1 MTQLHLSL
9 PSAPIFSWSF
19 ETAGLTLVD
28 GFTLDNSGGDAQ
40 SGLTLRLSTSP
51 QRTEPWELKLD
62 ALAAGE
68 KRSFDASNF
77 RLAAGSLAAQRERE
91 FIDLK
96 LSVLCGERE
105 IASASSRCELLAAGQ
120 WSGAA
125 HNPESLAC
133 FVTPNH
139 PALGEVLKSASSA
152 LEKASGSGALDGYL
166 SGQLDRPLAI
176 AAAIHAALAA
186 RQLSYAVPPASFE
199 AQGQKIRL
207 PHETLAEGLG
217 CCLDT
222 TVLWAALLEQAGL
235 APILLLDQNHAWLG
249 FWLSQRRLG
258 QTLIADPERL
268 RNLLRLGEIA
278 VLETTSHG
286 ASFDEARRAGLARL
300 EKPQGEFL
308 AIDLSS
314 ARLCGFKPLPLG
326 ALAEDAK
333 AGAGKVILDLPLPV
347 LRPAP
352 LPAAAPEPKNARL
365 ERWKRRLLDLSLR
378 NRMLNFRDSAGTLRL
393 LPPSLHELE
402 DVLSSEKSLSLLP
415 RPDSKKKGGGEL
427 PSPEQMTEAFSRG
440 RCLSA
445 CDDEDFDKRATKI
458 AREARS
464 LEEETGSNS
473 LYLALGMLA
482 WRENPKDTKVRLAP
496 LLLIPVYL
504 SRRARGEGFDLEIG
518 DDEPRVNATLV
529 EFLRL
534 NYGIDLSSLTADLPT
549 DDSGLDVA
557 RIFAHARQAI
567 AAQAGWEL
575 RDEAWIGFFSFQK
588 YLLWADLNRPDQKI
602 LSHPVVQGLLSR
614 EAPQHLIGDELPAAA
629 AMDLE
634 LTRLCTPLPADS
646 SQLAAVAAAGAKRTF
661 VLEGPPGT
669 GKSQTI
675 TNLIT
680 HALCLGQR
688 VLFVAEKNAALE
700 VVQRRLAA
708 AGLAPWCLELHA
720 RKADKKAVV
729 AQLKLALEAAE
740 GAKAAG
746 FDPRAP
752 ALPKLEASR
761 ADLVKLAEELHQPRR
776 NGLSLSSLAEELSR
790 LGEGPLSGDTP
801 PAQLAPQDW
810 KNLLELI
817 AETDSAWPGLP
828 EVKGHPLGALRCAE
842 PPDLAAFEAVEAL
855 KNLDAKISSL
865 LKDLGIQVEFYEL
878 GHLSVLFNVTTLIGM
893 QKTEDFL
900 RGDALPEET
909 GSILEDLGVSRPELD
924 KIFDRRIL
932 EVDLNFEVQEL
943 RASQA
948 SWVLTR
954 WSGKRRARA
963 FFARFAKSPVP
974 EETEQL
980 FSLFD
985 RLIHVQNQEIKLK
998 KIMNDSRVSSLLQER
1013 LLSNPEEMAGQIRVS
1028 NDLRKLCKHLKVDP
1042 VEFIPHLGQSRFSD
1056 VSFEANKLRTNAK
1069 NRLRDAEK
1077 ALSPDPELMIPK
1089 SDSAQIRAEIR
1100 SVSGLDQN
1108 LSEPENELLNCPL
1121 QSYSHN
1127 FLKTRIAQLESW
1139 QAAESEF
1146 PGWCAWN
1153 RLRSRLLEAGLAALV
1168 AAIEA
1173 GRLSPGQFK
1182 DAALRS
1188 ILSREAEGLI
1198 AAAPRLASFF
1208 GPEEERK
1215 RSNYRQ
1221 LRDELQKL
1229 CRDAASAAISS
1240 RARDAAAS
1248 TALRKEKAVLLNEI
1262 GKQTRHKPARRL
1274 FEEAPGLLA
1283 ALKPCLLM
1291 SPASV
1296 AQHLSPDMPPFDLV
1310 VFDEASQ
1317 IPPWDA
1323 VGVLARGD
1331 AAIVVG
1337 DSKQLPPTSFFARQ
1351 EDADDAPSIDAEDYE
1366 DLESVLDEMHAAGFR
1381 SSRLL
1386 WHYRSKSE
1394 DLIAF
1399 SNARY
1404 YEGKLFTFPA
1414 AASSP
1419 ALTLR
1424 RCAGVYDRAGT
1435 RANRVEAEAVVADAI
1450 ARLKKAGSP
1459 EKASLGI
1466 VTFSQAQQELV
1477 LDLLDKAYRDEPGLE
1492 AYSDAALA
1500 EPFFVKNL
1508 ESVQGD
1514 ERDVILFSIGY
1525 GPDKDGKV
1533 AMNFGPLNRLGGER
1547 RLNVAITRARREIC
1561 VHCSLR
1567 PEQIDP
1573 ARSNARGVRDLRD
1586 FLSYAEARSAA
1597 VLTANRGDALEESLA
1612 GHLEDKGWKITRR
1625 FGQGGWKMPLA
1636 LHHPQEPGRFLLGID
1651 TDGPASHLA
1660 PTLADR
1666 ECVRPAALSGLGWQ
1680 VQRVSC
1686 LDLRKNPAALAAMIH
1701 DKAKGMK

>member
-1 MTQLHLSL
+1 MTQLQLSL

-19 ETAGLTLVD
+19 ETAGLALVD

-40 SGLTLRLSTSP
+40 SGLTLRLCSSP

-62 ALAAGE
+62 SLAAGE

-120 WSGAA
+120 WSGAV

-139 PALGEVLKSASSA
+139 PALGEVLKSASAA

-176 AAAIHAALAA
+176 AAALHAALAS

-258 QTLIADPERL
+258 QTLIVDPERL

-333 AGAGKVILDLPLPV
+333 TGAGKVILDLPLPV

-393 LPPSLHELE
+393 LPPSLGELE
-402 DVLSSEKSLSLLP
+402 DHLAAEKSLSLLP

-458 AREARS
+458 SREARS

-496 LLLIPVYL
+496 LLLIPIYL

-534 NYGIDLSSLTADLPT
+534 NYGIDLSTLTADLPT
-549 DDSGLDVA
+549 DDTGLDVA

-567 AAQAGWEL
+567 AAQVGWEL

-588 YLLWADLNRPDQKI
+588 YLLWADLNRPDQKV

-629 AMDLE
+629 TMDLE
-634 LTRLCTPLPADS
+634 LARLCTPLPADS

-746 FDPRAP
+746 LDPRAP

-761 ADLVKLAEELHQPRR
+761 VDLVKLAEELHQPRR
-776 NGLSLSSLAEELSR
+776 NGLSLYSLAEELSR
-790 LGEGPLSGDTP
+790 LGDGPLSGDTP

-810 KNLLELI
+810 KNLLELL

-828 EVKGHPLGALRCAE
+828 EVKGHPLGALRCQQIPADFAAIAKLSNL
-842 PPDLAAFEAVEAL
+842 DLAV
-855 KNLDAKISSL
+855 SSL
-865 LKDLGIQVEFYEL
+865 GLPAKLQVL
-878 GHLSVLFNVTTLIGM
+878 
-893 QKTEDFL
+893 DD
-900 RGDALPEET
+900 GDALASLAAPLAKRFPIELLQGSGINPACEGAFRDYAGQLEEMKAVFDLK
-909 GSILEDLGVSRPELD
+909 ILQQADLDSRL
-924 KIFDRRIL
+924 
-932 EVDLNFEVQEL
+932 QEL
-943 RASQA
+943 RSSQT
-948 SWVLTR
+948 SWFGAA
-954 WSGKRRARA
+954 WMGRRA
-963 FFARFAKSPVP
+963 ARKFLASFAKVP
-974 EETEQL
+974 LPEDGPALVALKEKLCATRDTESAL
-980 FSLFD
+980 RRALASANLPTSLVDSLLAAPAEAVDFVEAEVGVRD
-985 RLIHVQNQEIKLK
+985 LCGKLK
-998 KIMNDSRVSSLLQER
+998 LEPASLVPFIGQDRRAAASALIAAVNESRTALEAADQSLAPETSLLA
-1013 LLSNPEEMAGQIRVS
+1013 P
-1028 NDLRKLCKHLKVDP
+1028 CVD
-1042 VEFIPHLGQSRFSD
+1042 F
-1056 VSFEANKLRTNAK
+1056 A
-1069 NRLRDAEK
+1069 
-1077 ALSPDPELMIPK
+1077 
-1089 SDSAQIRAEIR
+1089 
-1100 SVSGLDQN
+1100 
-1108 LSEPENELLNCPL
+1108 
-1121 QSYSHN
+1121 
-1127 FLKTRIAQLESW
+1127 KTRIAQLERW
-1139 QAAESEF
+1139 QAAASEF

-1188 ILSREAEGLI
+1188 ILSREAEGII

-1274 FEEAPGLLA
+1274 FDEAPALLA

-1351 EDADDAPSIDAEDYE
+1351 EDDDEAPSIDAEDYE

-1414 AASSP
+1414 AAATP

-1450 ARLKKAGSP
+1450 ARLKKAGTP

-1477 LDLLDKAYRDEPGLE
+1477 LDLLDKAYLDEPGLE

-1573 ARSNARGVRDLRD
+1573 SRSNARGVRDLRD
-1586 FLSYAEARSAA
+1586 FLSYAESRSAA
-1597 VLTANRGDALEESLA
+1597 ALTANRGDALEEALA

-1651 TDGPASHLA
+1651 TDGPASHLS

-1666 ECVRPAALSGLGWQ
+1666 ECVRPAALAGLGWQ

-1686 LDLRKNPAALAAMIH
+1686 LDLRKNPAALAQSIH
-1701 DKAKGMK
+1701 EKAKGMK

>member
-1 MTQLHLSL
+1 MPQLQLSL
-9 PSAPIFSWSF
+9 HAAPLFSWSF
-19 ETAGLTLVD
+19 ETAGLALVD
-28 GFTLDNSGGDAQ
+28 GFTLDNGGGEAL
-40 SGLTLRLSTSP
+40 SGLTLRLESTP
-51 QRTEPWELKLD
+51 PRTAPWEIQLD
-62 ALAAGE
+62 SLAAGE
-68 KRSFDASNF
+68 KRRFDATGF
-77 RLAAGSLAAQRERE
+77 RLAAASLAAQRERE

-96 LSVLCGERE
+96 LSVLCGGRE
-105 IASASSRCELLAAGQ
+105 IASSSSRCELLAAGQ
-120 WSGAA
+120 WSGSDHIA
-125 HNPESLAC
+125 ESLAC

-139 PALGEVLKSASSA
+139 PALAEVLKSASTA
-152 LEKASGSGALDGYL
+152 LDKATGSGALDGYL
-166 SGQLDRPLAI
+166 SGQIERPLAI

-207 PHETLAEGLG
+207 PHETLADKIG

-235 APILLLDQNHAWLG
+235 APLILLDQNHAWLG
-249 FWLSQRRLG
+249 FWLGQRRLG
-258 QTLIADPERL
+258 ETLVADPERL
-268 RNLLRLGEIA
+268 RNLFRLGEIA
-278 VLETTSHG
+278 LLETTSHG
-286 ASFDEARRAGLARL
+286 ASFDEARRAGLSRL

-308 AIDLSS
+308 AIDLAS
-314 ARLCGFKPLPLG
+314 ARLCGFTPLPIG
-326 ALAEDAK
+326 AAAQPASAAADAAK
-333 AGAGKVILDLPLPV
+333 LVLPAAPE
-347 LRPAP
+347 RPAP
-352 LPAAAPEPKNARL
+352 LDPRATEPKNARL

-378 NRMLNFRDSAGTLRL
+378 NRMLNFRDSSGTLRL
-393 LPPSLHELE
+393 LPPSLGELE
-402 DVLSSEKSLSLLP
+402 DLLSAEKTLCLLP
-415 RPDSKKKGGGEL
+415 RPESKKKGGGEL
-427 PSPEQMTEAFSRG
+427 PGAEQISEAFSRG

-445 CDDEDFDKRATKI
+445 CDEEEFDKRGTKI
-458 AREARS
+458 YREARS

-473 LYLALGMLA
+473 LYLALGLLA
-482 WRENPKDTKVRLAP
+482 WRETPKADKPRLAP

-504 SRRARGEGFDLEIG
+504 SRRARGEGFELEIG
-518 DDEPRVNATLV
+518 DDEPRINSTLV

-534 NYGIDLSSLTADLPT
+534 NYGIDLSVLTADLPT
-549 DDSGLDVA
+549 DDKGLDVA

-588 YLLWADLNRPDQKI
+588 YLLWADLNRPDQKV

-614 EAPQHLIGDELPAAA
+614 EAPQHLIGDELPSPA
-629 AMDLE
+629 AMDAE
-634 LTRLCTPLPADS
+634 LARLCAPLPADS
-646 SQLAAVAAAGAKRTF
+646 SQLAAVAAAGAKRSF

-708 AGLAPWCLELHA
+708 QGLAPWCLELHA

-740 GAKAAG
+740 GAKAAPA
-746 FDPRAP
+746 DPRAA

-776 NGLSLSSLAEELSR
+776 NGRSLYALTEELAR
-790 LGEGPLSGDTP
+790 LGDGPLSGDTP
-801 PAQLAPQDW
+801 PAQLDPEAW
-810 KNLLELI
+810 KSLLELL

-828 EVKGHPLGALRCAE
+828 QIKGHPLAALRCQQIPTDFSAIAKLQAMQNAVTAFGIAA
-842 PPDLAAFEAVEAL
+842 PLPSLDQVQALAALAAPLARRFPAELLQGPGINPACEGAFRDYAAQLDEMKGLFDL
-855 KNLDAKISSL
+855 KILQQADLDSRLQDLRSS
-865 LKDLGIQVEFYEL
+865 Q
-878 GHLSVLFNVTTLIGM
+878 SSW
-893 QKTEDFL
+893 FL
-900 RGDALPEET
+900 PAWMG
-909 GSILEDLGVSRPELD
+909 
-924 KIFDRRIL
+924 
-932 EVDLNFEVQEL
+932 
-943 RASQA
+943 
-948 SWVLTR
+948 
-954 WSGKRRARA
+954 RRA
-963 FFARFAKSPVP
+963 ARKFLAGFAKATLPDDGPALVALM
-974 EETEQL
+974 E
-980 FSLFD
+980 
-985 RLIHVQNQEIKLK
+985 
-998 KIMNDSRVSSLLQER
+998 
-1013 LLSNPEEMAGQIRVS
+1013 
-1028 NDLRKLCKHLKVDP
+1028 KLC
-1042 VEFIPHLGQSRFSD
+1042 
-1056 VSFEANKLRTNAK
+1056 AT
-1069 NRLRDAEK
+1069 RDAET
-1077 ALSPDPELMIPK
+1077 ALRRALASASLPATLVDSLLAAPAQAADFVEAEVDVRDLCAKLKLDPASLVAFIGQ
-1089 SDSAQIRAEIR
+1089 DRRSAAATLLEAQNSARAALETADAALAPETSLLAPCVDFAKIRI
-1100 SVSGLDQN
+1100 
-1108 LSEPENELLNCPL
+1108 
-1121 QSYSHN
+1121 
-1127 FLKTRIAQLESW
+1127 TQLESW
-1139 QAAESEF
+1139 LAATSEF
-1146 PGWCAWN
+1146 AGWCAWN
-1153 RLRSRLLEAGLAALV
+1153 RLRSRLLDAGLASLV

-1188 ILSREAEGLI
+1188 LLSREAEGII
-1198 AAAPRLASFF
+1198 AASPRLASFF

-1215 RSNYRQ
+1215 RNTYRQ
-1221 LRDELQKL
+1221 LREELQKL
-1229 CRDAASAAISS
+1229 CREAANAAIAS

-1274 FEEAPGLLA
+1274 FEEAPALLA

-1296 AQHLSPDMPPFDLV
+1296 AQHLSPDMTPFDLV

-1351 EDADDAPSIDAEDYE
+1351 EDADEAPSIDAEDYE

-1435 RANRVEAEAVVADAI
+1435 RANRVEAQAVVADAI

-1459 EKASLGI
+1459 DKASLGI

-1477 LDLLDKAYRDEPGLE
+1477 LDLLDAAYKDDPELE
-1492 AYSDAALA
+1492 AYSDAALP

-1547 RLNVAITRARREIC
+1547 RLNVAITRARREIS

-1567 PEQIDP
+1567 PDQIDP
-1573 ARSNARGVRDLRD
+1573 SRTKARGVRDLRD
-1586 FLSYAEARSAA
+1586 FLAYAEARSAA
-1597 VLTANRGDALEESLA
+1597 ALTANRGDALEEALA
-1612 GHLEDKGWKITRR
+1612 GHLEAKGWKLTRH
-1625 FGQGGWKMPLA
+1625 FGQGGWRMPLA
-1636 LHHPQEPGRFLLGID
+1636 LHHPQDPGRFLLGID

-1666 ECVRPAALSGLGWQ
+1666 ECVRPAALSSLGWQ
-1680 VQRVSC
+1680 VHRVSC
-1686 LDLRKNPAALAAMIH
+1686 LDLRKNPAALAQSIH